1 MTFTA
6 GESIKG
12 KRRGLMK
19 QGLEHKNLSDGCVRE
34 KEPTER
40 AHSELREK

>member
-1 MTFTA
+1 
-6 GESIKG
+6 
-12 KRRGLMK
+12 MK
-19 QGLEHKNLSDGCVRE
+19 QGLEHKNLSEGCVCE